1 MTGDRAGGRRARS
14 GLGRP
19 AAVGAVGGVAGAVVM
34 AMYAMVVSVAVS
46 NVGFFTPMYHIAS
59 GFISP
64 TAMTTSMERAAGGAG
79 YYFVLGPALIGMV
92 VHLMTGAVA
101 GAIFGVAAALLR
113 APRAFVV
120 LGGVGYG
127 LVVMVVNSFVGL
139 PIVATLFGGGQPI
152 SNMPRL
158 VGWGTFTVEHALFG
172 LVLGLVVAWSL
183 RSVPAEA
190 GRLAPRTG

>member
-19 AAVGAVGGVAGAVVM
+19 AAIGAVGGVAGAVVM

-46 NVGFFTPMYHIAS
+46 KVGFFTPMYHIAS
-59 GFISP
+59 AFISP
-64 TAMTTSMERAAGGAG
+64 TAMMTSMEQAAGGAG
-79 YYFVLGPALIGMV
+79 YYFVLGPALVGMV

-113 APRAFVV
+113 APRAFAV

-139 PIVATLFGGGQPI
+139 PIVAALFGGGQPI

-158 VGWGTFTVEHALFG
+158 VGWGTFTVEHVLFG

-183 RSVPAEA
+183 RSVPAVA

>member
-1 MTGDRAGGRRARS
+1 MTGDRAGGRWARS

-19 AAVGAVGGVAGAVVM
+19 AAIGAVGGVAGAVVM

-46 NVGFFTPMYHIAS
+46 KVGFFTPMYHIAS
-59 GFISP
+59 AFISP
-64 TAMTTSMERAAGGAG
+64 TAMMTSMEQAAGGAG
-79 YYFVLGPALIGMV
+79 YYFVLGPALVGMV

-113 APRAFVV
+113 APRAFAV

-139 PIVATLFGGGQPI
+139 PIVAALFGGGQPI

-158 VGWGTFTVEHALFG
+158 VGWGTFTVEHVLFG

-183 RSVPAEA
+183 RSVPAVA